1 MDYSIGI
8 SDAGPAGQVD
18 CDRGRPRIRLDYAV
32 RLRSPQRALAF
43 TPSVALERETE
54 TTPQF
59 RDACPTIRRHMI
71 TRAEFHRF
79 RGFERLAADLAPSA
93 YVVGPNSAGKST
105 VLEAIALAERCRQR
119 ARRQRPQFDARH
131 RGELRRAYALPP
143 MDDDTDG
150 EDPIRYDFGTAEATV
165 VVRWETGASLHI
177 VWPEQDRDAEEG
189 FFYLQGPGDVTVR
202 QPDVG
207 SWFSTITVLP
217 VVMPLDRVEEL
228 KDAAYIRRH
237 SWTRLASRHF
247 RNHALRMERDGE
259 WGEFKTFAEPWL
271 PEIQLLDV
279 VFNASANRLGI
290 FYAEPGSRIPKEL
303 AWAGDG
309 FQIWVQL
316 LWHLYRARDTDTV
329 VLDEPEVYLHPDLQ
343 RRLVRLLD
351 SMSAQVI
358 LATHSTDVVAEAP
371 ADAILWVDR
380 RDGRARRAKSKAA
393 LSALTATLGSSYN
406 LHLARATRTRV
417 VLATDCQDLRV
428 LRALARQVGALGVAD
443 ESRVSLVQMQDI
455 ARWAGTEHIGQMLRD
470 ALTPTIP
477 AVVLLQG
484 GQRPSAGDDT
494 LRQQLSAQ
502 NNTVMIWRRA
512 ELENYLLDA
521 DAIAHV
527 CGGDADAIAVRVREA
542 IARLESPTR
551 LAFAANL
558 VRIGQGGSPA
568 ALEAAEREFNDL
580 WGNEDN
586 RLRLVRGTEVLAT
599 LNEWTEREGY
609 RLISAD
615 QVAKALQPHSIPA
628 EVFTV
633 LLAIDDLAS

>member
-1 MDYSIGI
+1 
-8 SDAGPAGQVD
+8 
-18 CDRGRPRIRLDYAV
+18 
-32 RLRSPQRALAF
+32 
-43 TPSVALERETE
+43 
-54 TTPQF
+54 
-59 RDACPTIRRHMI
+59 MI

-79 RGFERLAADLAPSA
+79 RGFERLTADLAPHA

-119 ARRQRPQFDARH
+119 ARRQRSQFDARH
-131 RGELRRAYALPP
+131 RGELRRAYVLPSL
-143 MDDDTDG
+143 DEDSEG
-150 EDPIRYDFGTAEATV
+150 EDPVRYDFGTAEASV
-165 VVRWETGASLHI
+165 VVRWETGASIHM
-177 VWPEQDRDAEEG
+177 VWPEEDDDAEEG
-189 FFYLQGPGDVTVR
+189 FFYVQGPGDVMVR
-202 QPDVG
+202 QPDVAT
-207 SWFSTITVLP
+207 WFSTIAVLP
-217 VVMPLDRVEEL
+217 VVTPLERVEEL
-228 KDAAYIRRH
+228 KDAPYVRRH

-247 RNHALRMERDGE
+247 RNHALRMQREGE
-259 WGEFKTFAEPWL
+259 WSVFKEFAEDWL

-279 VFNASANRLGI
+279 VLNASANRLGV
-290 FYAEPGSRIPKEL
+290 FYAEPGSRVPKEL

-316 LWHLYRARDTDTV
+316 LWHLYRARDADTV

-380 RDGRARRAKSKAA
+380 REGRARRAKSKAA

-406 LHLARATRTRV
+406 LYLARATRTRV

-428 LRALARQVGALGVAD
+428 LRALARQVGAVGVAD
-443 ESRVSLVQMQDI
+443 ESRVSLVQTQDI
-455 ARWAGTEHIGQMLRD
+455 ARWAGTERIGQMLRD

-484 GQRPSAGDDT
+484 GQRPAAGDDT
-494 LRQQLSAQ
+494 LRQQLAGQ

-527 CGGDADAIAVRVREA
+527 CGGDADAIAGHVREA
-542 IARLESPTR
+542 IAMLEPRTR
-551 LAFAANL
+551 LAFAANS
-558 VRIGQGGSPA
+558 VRIAQGGSRA
-568 ALEAAEREFNDL
+568 ALEAAEREFTDL
-580 WGNEDN
+580 WSNEDS
-586 RLRLVRGTEVLAT
+586 RLRLVRGTEVLAA

-609 RLISAD
+609 KLISPY
-615 QVAKALQPHSIPA
+615 QVAKAMQPQSIPA

>member
-1 MDYSIGI
+1 M
-8 SDAGPAGQVD
+8 V
-18 CDRGRPRIRLDYAV
+18 
-32 RLRSPQRALAF
+32 
-43 TPSVALERETE
+43 
-54 TTPQF
+54 
-59 RDACPTIRRHMI
+59 

-79 RGFERLAADLAPSA
+79 RGFERLTADLAPHA

-131 RGELRRAYALPP
+131 RDGLRRAYFLPSLDEDP
-143 MDDDTDG
+143 EG
-150 EDPIRYDFGTAEATV
+150 EDPVRYDFGTAEASV
-165 VVRWETGASLHI
+165 VVRWETGASIHM
-177 VWPEQDRDAEEG
+177 VWPEQDDDAEEG
-189 FFYLQGPGDVTVR
+189 FFYVQGPGDVMMR
-202 QPDVG
+202 QPDVDT
-207 SWFSTITVLP
+207 WFSTIAVLP
-217 VVMPLDRVEEL
+217 VVTPLERVEEL

-237 SWTRLASRHF
+237 IWTRLASRHF
-247 RNHALRMERDGE
+247 RNHALRMQREGE
-259 WGEFKTFAEPWL
+259 WDQFKEFAEEWL

-279 VFNASANRLGI
+279 VFNASANRLGV
-290 FYAEPGSRIPKEL
+290 FYAEPGSRVPKEL

-393 LSALTATLGSSYN
+393 LSALTATLGSSYS
-406 LHLARATRTRV
+406 LHLARSNRTRV

-428 LRALARQVGALGVAD
+428 LRALARQVGAVGVAD

-455 ARWAGTEHIGQMLRD
+455 ARWAGTERIGQVLRD

-484 GQRPSAGDDT
+484 GQRPAASDDILRKQLAG
-494 LRQQLSAQ
+494 Q

-512 ELENYLLDA
+512 ELENYVLDA

-542 IARLESPTR
+542 IAMLESSTR
-551 LAFAANL
+551 LAFAANS
-558 VRIGQGGSPA
+558 VRTGQGDSRA

-580 WGNEDN
+580 WSNEDN
-586 RLRLVRGTEVLAT
+586 RPRLVRGTEVLAT

-609 RLISAD
+609 KLISPY
-615 QVAKALQPHSIPA
+615 QVAKALQPHAILA